1 MTNTTTTTTAP
12 KELHGNMTK
21 EEILEFFKARNWHP
35 EFYLKR
41 AAGLTFETATADDM
55 YQHIPVL
62 TRHRFPERIK
72 RFELVLT
79 GQSVLDAINPNK

>member
-1 MTNTTTTTTAP
+1 MSNTTTTT
-12 KELHGNMTK
+12 ELHGNMTK
-21 EEILEFFKARNWHP
+21 EEILAFFKARNWHP
-35 EFYLKR
+35 EFYLQR

-62 TRHRFPERIK
+62 ARHRFPERVK

-79 GQSVLDAINPNK
+79 GQAVLDTLNPNK